1 MLLEVACELDL
12 ITGRMS
18 IRLREDLGRVE
29 EGLAGGLALSARPLA
44 YLSPARF
51 THGLGFLCE

>member
-44 YLSPARF
+44 YLSPALF